1 MKSFSDNIVDTS
13 KFDEVNAKQQVTID
27 WLVKRANILTV
38 LIVTVGI
45 LELGT
50 AIALYLK

>member
-13 KFDEVNAKQQVTID
+13 KFDEVNAKQQTTID
-27 WLVKRANILTV
+27 WLVKRVNTLTLITIL
-38 LIVTVGI
+38 VGG
-45 LELGT
+45 LELAT